1 MAKIMNNTRKR
12 IELAKKLYAEKDRRQ
27 KIEDEA
33 FELMSKGKYLE
44 GNELLDTL
52 DDGILLGILDELDEL
67 QNKNGAEKGHKELIE
82 KISNPKESIFPLSK
96 KKENEYVLFKVN
108 NGTDTFVGRF
118 ESDIKPSKLL
128 KEFRLFIKWKQKEE
142 IEKLFDKIGFGL

>member
-1 MAKIMNNTRKR
+1 MNNTRKR

>member
-1 MAKIMNNTRKR
+1 MNNTRKR

-96 KKENEYVLFKVN
+96 KKMNMSY
-108 NGTDTFVGRF
+108 
-118 ESDIKPSKLL
+118 L
-128 KEFRLFIKWKQKEE
+128 K
-142 IEKLFDKIGFGL
+142 